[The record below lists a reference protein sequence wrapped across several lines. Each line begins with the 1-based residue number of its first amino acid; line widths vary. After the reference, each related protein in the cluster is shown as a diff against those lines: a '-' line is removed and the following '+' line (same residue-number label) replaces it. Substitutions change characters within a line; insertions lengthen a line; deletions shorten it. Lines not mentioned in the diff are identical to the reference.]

1 MLYCLIPAR
10 KNSKRIKKKN
20 IQKINGKPIITWSII
35 NAKKSKLFKKIFVST
50 DCKRIA
56 RISNIAGASTPFLRP
71 KKISNDFSIDIDVI
85 NHFLKYLKNNKI
97 DIKYLLYL
105 YPTSPL
111 FNSDL
116 IKNSY
121 NKFKKIKCSCFM
133 TLGEFS
139 HPIERSLIKLKKNFF
154 KFSQKK
160 YINYRTQ
167 DLQKKYY
174 DLGQCYWYRIHNYK
188 IKKINGSN
196 LISGIVLNSNDFIDI
211 NTKND
216 LLYLKKIFRN

>member
-111 FNSDL
+111 FN
-116 IKNSY
+116 
-121 NKFKKIKCSCFM
+121 
-133 TLGEFS
+133 
-139 HPIERSLIKLKKNFF
+139 
-154 KFSQKK
+154 
-160 YINYRTQ
+160 
-167 DLQKKYY
+167 
-174 DLGQCYWYRIHNYK
+174 
-188 IKKINGSN
+188 
-196 LISGIVLNSNDFIDI
+196 
-211 NTKND
+211 
-216 LLYLKKIFRN
+216 